1 MIAEALLEGHG
12 RCRTRGQEEREDRLV
27 PQAQPQREDLRGT
40 WLVLIMASIG
50 MTVIAYNT
58 TAVITIMPNL
68 QAEFDLR
75 PTTLQW
81 VMTIYTVSAAA
92 LVPVMGRLGDQVGKM
107 PVYLSGI
114 AVFALGALVVVLSDD
129 AFVLLA
135 GRLGQGIGAASLFG
149 TSLAV
154 LSAAT
159 PESHRS
165 FVMGFWG
172 AMMALGMSLGPIIG
186 GSFAE
191 LISWRGIFV
200 SDLVLSAICLAL
212 AVRVARAGYV
222 PDTRVAGARFDYPGA
237 IALVLLLAPAAYA
250 LTNGESQGWT
260 NAATLAPLG
269 VALVAAIAF
278 WTIERRA
285 PEPLIHLGYFRHPRF
300 LMATVGVLIAGFLL
314 LGFLVYFNLFVQSP
328 DTLALSPVLAG
339 AALLPLTAVMFVLSV
354 TAPRLLA
361 PYSFHWPVTLGMA
374 CLTVACL
381 LLYGTS
387 NTSTYASIWWK
398 LVILGIGF
406 GLTTPLLPRVGLR
419 LLPEDH
425 TGQGSGVINTCLYFG
440 GSLGVVV
447 CGLVAALTVRSRVAA
462 VVDALPADLPG
473 REAVV
478 ASLTHASPNE
488 VQQTLFTLAPAA
500 GSALQETL
508 RGVQDDIF
516 DAVMLACALVA
527 LMGGL
532 LAGWLLRG
540 PVPPP
545 HSATGLAERRA

>member
-1 MIAEALLEGHG
+1 MSRARPPSENLH
-12 RCRTRGQEEREDRLV
+12 
-27 PQAQPQREDLRGT
+27 GT

-68 QAEFDLR
+68 QSEFDMR

-107 PVYLSGI
+107 PVYLFGI
-114 AVFALGALVVVLSDD
+114 VVFALGALVVALSGD

-159 PESHRS
+159 PESQRS

-200 SDLVLSAICLAL
+200 SDLVLSAVCLAL
-212 AVRVARAGYV
+212 AIRVFRAGYV
-222 PDTRVAGARFDYPGA
+222 PDTRVAGARFDYWGA
-237 IALVLLLAPAAYA
+237 VALVLLLGPSAYA

-260 NAATLAPLG
+260 SAATLVPLA
-269 VALVAAIAF
+269 VALAAAIAF
-278 WTIERRA
+278 WLIERRA
-285 PEPLIHLGYFRHPRF
+285 PEPLIHLGYFRHPRY
-300 LMATVGVLIAGFLL
+300 LMASAGVLVAGFLL

-354 TAPRLLA
+354 SAPRILA
-361 PYSFHWPVTLGMA
+361 PYSFHWPITIGMT
-374 CLTVACL
+374 CLVVACL
-381 LLYGTS
+381 LLFGTS
-387 NTSTYASIWWK
+387 STSTYASIWWK

-406 GLTTPLLPRVGLR
+406 GLTTPLAAAGRAAAFARGAYRPGLGRDQHLPLFRRLAGRGVLR
-419 LLPEDH
+419 PGRRADRARP
-425 TGQGSGVINTCLYFG
+425 G
-440 GSLGVVV
+440 
-447 CGLVAALTVRSRVAA
+447 RSRGRGAA
-462 VVDALPADLPG
+462 GRRAQPRRPGRVPDPWHAERGAADAVHARPRHRQRAAADAARGAGRHLRCGHADLRSGGAGRRTARRLAAARPG
-473 REAVV
+473 AATAQRRGSRQARP
-478 ASLTHASPNE
+478 LNRGTTP
-488 VQQTLFTLAPAA
+488 LA
-500 GSALQETL
+500 
-508 RGVQDDIF
+508 
-516 DAVMLACALVA
+516 
-527 LMGGL
+527 GGL
-532 LAGWLLRG
+532 AQIAG
-540 PVPPP
+540 
-545 HSATGLAERRA
+545 

>member
-1 MIAEALLEGHG
+1 
-12 RCRTRGQEEREDRLV
+12 V
-27 PQAQPQREDLRGT
+27 PQAARAALPTKKGGSPVSRALPESEDLRGT

-50 MTVIAYNT
+50 MTVVAYNT
-58 TAVITIMPNL
+58 TAVITILPNL
-68 QAEFDLR
+68 QSEFDLR

-107 PVYLSGI
+107 PVYLFGI
-114 AVFALGALVVVLSDD
+114 AAFALGALVVALAGS

-200 SDLVLSAICLAL
+200 SDLVLSAICLGIAI
-212 AVRVARAGYV
+212 RVTRAGYV
-222 PDTRVAGARFDYPGA
+222 PDAQKGGARFDYAGA
-237 IALVLLLAPAAYA
+237 VALVLLLGPLAYA
-250 LTNGESQGWT
+250 LTHGESQDWIS
-260 NAATLAPLG
+260 AATLVPLG
-269 VALVAAIAF
+269 VALAAAIAF
-278 WTIERRA
+278 WVIEHRVRD
-285 PEPLIHLGYFRHPRF
+285 PLIHLRYFRHPRF
-300 LMATVGVLIAGFLL
+300 FMSTVGILIAGFLL

-339 AALLPLTAVMFVLSV
+339 AALLPLTAVMFVFSV
-354 TAPRLLA
+354 TAPRILA
-361 PYSFHWPVTLGMA
+361 PYNFHWPVTIGMT
-374 CLTVACL
+374 CLTIACL

-387 NTSTYASIWWK
+387 DTSTYASIWWK
-398 LVILGIGF
+398 LIILGIGF

-419 LLPEDH
+419 LLPEEH
-425 TGQGSGVINTCLYFG
+425 TGQGSGLINTCLYFG

-447 CGLVAALTVRSRVAA
+447 CGLVAALTVRGHVAA
-462 VVDALPADLPG
+462 VVAVLPADLPD
-473 REAVV
+473 RDAVV
-478 ASLTHASPNE
+478 ASLTHGSPTE
-488 VQQTLFTLAPAA
+488 VQQTLFTLAPST

-508 RGVQDDIF
+508 RGVQDDVF
-516 DAVMLACALVA
+516 DAVMLTCALVA
-527 LMGGL
+527 LAGGL

-545 HSATGLAERRA
+545 HSAASLARREG